1 MKKADFSRKLSP
13 IKGGDPPS
21 VHPPDMQVRYLH
33 ASVKI
38 RSGFLLFLSIFTDSQ
53 TARLWCLTVQTSEST
68 AQPKAMSLSI
78 VSCALTPGV

>member
-38 RSGFLLFLSIFTDSQ
+38 RSGSPFSF
-53 TARLWCLTVQTSEST
+53 
-68 AQPKAMSLSI
+68 
-78 VSCALTPGV
+78 